1 MIKQKVCTKVAWA
14 ILLIVALLLACSLC
28 VFTPIA
34 GAETDSAATTATSSV
49 KEDYSKYTDKSLP
62 DTISEGNILD
72 IVPVELFNR
81 GGPHIY
87 CGRKYGFVIY
97 NTSNIN
103 YVLLFEIM
111 VDHDSTTDAYTNS
124 ISVEYEGAFK
134 YSLANGVEKV
144 ITDRHLMLSD
154 ISFNETIVDAS
165 FNNVLSPYYDK
176 NTNDGA
182 IFISARQGNSQ
193 VTYYDTESLK
203 ELAGSYIQSIAISA
217 VELVADVL
225 IPTPGGVA
233 GEAIGSAI
241 DIILNIGDILDAV
254 SNVWKKDITIDSVID
269 FPSTAQKQLES
280 EETGYNLLK
289 SLAITNVDGVENVL
303 SYIGNDGT
311 LGGDYLEFITRVSNP
326 NNKSFY
332 MSTAFNFDIGLYSTF
347 GYGSDLGNY
356 TASGAYAVENGTTE
370 YTEMT
375 GSETEGFNLNEKPFF
390 APLLK
395 GESFTFTPDITGEY
409 FLGAPEGYVC
419 QLRDASD
426 NNMTSTDSHYILSAG
441 QTYKVGVC
449 KQGESVDWSE
459 ISNDNYYA
467 ADEFI
472 GGEAAFASVQVRRVQ
487 DLPFAED
494 STASGTV
501 QSGITYA
508 WGFDDANND
517 LFKISASDISDLTVY
532 LADKNL
538 NILSKGASAVGDKC
552 IYVNYPLTE
561 EYYLILV
568 NNGEPISLTVED
580 TGALIAGEDEL
591 ICADTGGLYY
601 KVEAKYTQNYTVKG
615 AHTALFNSSMTALT
629 NDNGYYL
636 TPGTYYIKSY
646 NGTGLNL
653 YISDSAFIR
662 VTQPGQEFTVEGNEN
677 AAYRLS
683 AQFDGKI
690 SLVGTYDIYIN
701 GVLDGE
707 GVSQTD
713 IRKNNIYDFVKTDG
727 GTTFEFTPVS
737 TNIDYNEIKALTQ
750 ASEYAMYKFS
760 VTSSVRVYAESSDN
774 LQYSFYSED
783 LTEVSGDKYGY
794 LLTAGT
800 YYLVVGNGGDYS
812 FKVTEK
818 LTPISVTFIV
828 DGEIFEDV
836 SGATYYYG
844 KPFSFPVPHKD
855 YYDFD
860 GWKNSDGITITDADG
875 ESIAPIYAESIQV
888 TAAWVSQSVILQFR
902 TSETGQP
909 ESYVWYNGN
918 EFVGEEYTLNNT
930 ADISRLLGSLA
941 NLYITFT
948 ESPSGV
954 KTGKY
959 ITSFQDPI
967 IENVPGSEH
976 TYRYKFIPVWETE
989 KYYLLFVLDNKLA
1002 YIGLVSYG
1010 EKVGRDVFP
1019 AAEYTDT
1026 KERDVTGWYL
1036 SGYEDIII
1044 MLPQDGETVT
1054 IPDLSPGIGTEP
1066 DYPQDGKLGYACTI
1080 LPVYEY
1086 NPYKTVTV
1094 FNASTKIYEGESYKI
1109 LTLGQY
1115 GQNTSVYTG
1124 MNIWYTGSNGKTYYE
1139 GNSVLYSEFSGN
1151 LELSLQSKYA
1161 TVKVAYTNCDTN
1173 PNKTVFTF
1181 YSGPNGS
1188 AETLQP
1194 AYKRTYQFSYWS
1206 CNGVTITQI
1215 TPSSLGVTGYYSTAA
1230 SPVNSTPI
1238 NIDAN
1243 HTRKEI
1249 SGAVIGSLVIEGTD
1263 SCGTVFVDCSA
1274 KLFARS
1280 VKYIIRSSVK
1290 EITFHD
1296 KGRSWSDISIS
1307 IDSRSTPLV
1316 INFDGIS
1323 SLKGYA
1329 NKGVIYATS
1338 CPDLTVYAMT
1348 DVSIRAGEI
1357 NAVTPSKIDN
1367 AAIMCKNLTL
1377 AGENISATG
1386 GTYITFGL
1394 LTSPPSLSSAG
1405 IYSVGGTL
1413 NITTKSVKVYGGN
1426 GRNGID
1432 ATSDSGE
1439 RKNGYAGIN
1448 GDYALEGFSK
1458 IVISNGATAI
1468 FTGGNGGKGGAGIN
1482 GGSKGLDG
1490 AGAPAVSGNPVI
1502 TGICTKN
1509 NGRSGVS
1516 YG

>member
-1 MIKQKVCTKVAWA
+1 MTRQRVSTKVAVA
-14 ILLIVALLLACSLC
+14 ILLITVLLAACLLC
-28 VFTPIA
+28 FFTPVTS
-34 GAETDSAATTATSSV
+34 AETDIATTTAAPSAE
-49 KEDYSKYTDKSLP
+49 EDYSEYTDKELP
-62 DTISEGNILD
+62 DTINFENILQ
-72 IVPVELFNR
+72 IVPAELFNR
-81 GGPHIY
+81 GDGPHIY
-87 CGRKYGFVIY
+87 NGKSYGFIIY
-97 NTSNIN
+97 CEAGIN
-103 YVLLFEIM
+103 YILLFKIDVEKEPIGD
-111 VDHDSTTDAYTNS
+111 VYKNRLSVKYDGAFEYSETGGAEVASTT
-124 ISVEYEGAFK
+124 K
-134 YSLANGVEKV
+134 
-144 ITDRHLMLSD
+144 RLMLSD
-154 ISFNETIVDAS
+154 VTFSEVIVDIS
-165 FNNVLSPYYDK
+165 YNNVLSPYYDMYSD
-176 NTNDGA
+176 DGP
-182 IFISARQGNSQ
+182 IFISTWQGESLE
-193 VTYYDTESLK
+193 TYYDKEHLIDLGTGYLK
-203 ELAGSYIQSIAISA
+203 SIFVGAANIFAPGLGTAFDIIFNTGDYISA
-217 VELVADVL
+217 VVDNWEQ
-225 IPTPGGVA
+225 
-233 GEAIGSAI
+233 SATS
-241 DIILNIGDILDAV
+241 D
-254 SNVWKKDITIDSVID
+254 TVINY
-269 FPSTAQKQLES
+269 PATAQAQLES
-280 EETGYNLLK
+280 DVTGHKLK
-289 SLAITNVDGVENVL
+289 KSIVVGNDEKVANVL
-303 SYIGNDGT
+303 SYENGK
-311 LGGDYLEFITRVSNP
+311 GGYLTICTRTINP

-332 MSTAFNFDIGLYSTF
+332 LSTAFNFDIGLYGNF
-347 GYGSDLGNY
+347 GSVSDLGNY

-409 FLGAPEGYVC
+409 SIGAPDGYVC
-419 QLRDASD
+419 KLRNSD
-426 NNMTSTDSHYILSAG
+426 GVEVESSSGGNFNLTAG
-441 QTYKVGVC
+441 QTYSVGICTEYTDVDWN
-449 KQGESVDWSE
+449 KISDDDYYSSGEFLGGES
-459 ISNDNYYA
+459 
-467 ADEFI
+467 
-472 GGEAAFASVQVRRVQ
+472 AFASVQVRRVQ

-1215 TPSSLGVTGYYSTAA
+1215 TPSSLGITGYYSTAA